1 MAIKIDSGPVS
12 ERHPNYCA
20 KISSSS
26 ALSEGKLASGY
37 FAFMGAAEAAGPLS
51 IR

>member
-12 ERHPNYCA
+12 ERHPCTA
-20 KISSSS
+20 KISSSG